1 MVEESTK
8 KELIDKVDGQK
19 QPEVNRKYKDT
30 VFRKLFH
37 KKKELLSL
45 YNALND
51 SHYSKEE
58 ELEIVTLEN
67 AIYMAMKNDLAFIL
81 DCKLN
86 LYEHQSTPNPNIPLR
101 DLFYVSKEY
110 EKLVSKKTLYSKN
123 KVRIPSPH
131 FIVFYNGIDFQPE
144 KTELKLSDL
153 YQRTESEPMLELK
166 VTMLNINDGNNEE
179 LKKSCQVLREYMQ
192 YVNRIRKYVY
202 QDNMELEVAVELA
215 VTECIREG
223 ILKDFLIENRTEV
236 IAMSIF
242 EFDEERELKLLR
254 EEEYQS
260 GREDGIKEGEILK
273 LFQLIQTKLSKGK
286 NVEAIA
292 EDLEDSVENVLALMQ
307 EMDKKEENK

>member
-1 MVEESTK
+1 M
-8 KELIDKVDGQK
+8 
-19 QPEVNRKYKDT
+19 
-30 VFRKLFH
+30 
-37 KKKELLSL
+37 
-45 YNALND
+45 
-51 SHYSKEE
+51 
-58 ELEIVTLEN
+58 
-67 AIYMAMKNDLAFIL
+67 
-81 DCKLN
+81 
-86 LYEHQSTPNPNIPLR
+86 
-101 DLFYVSKEY
+101 
-110 EKLVSKKTLYSKN
+110 
-123 KVRIPSPH
+123 
-131 FIVFYNGIDFQPE
+131 
-144 KTELKLSDL
+144 KLSDL

-292 EDLEDSVENVLALMQ
+292 EDLEDSVENVLAVMQ
-307 EMDKKEENK
+307 EMDKQV